1 MLDVNYVFFELLFF
15 MIFFIIIFIIAS
27 LSADQFIIFTCII
40 LFLMLLVPY
49 LVLLNQFNILMIGNN
64 NFYFKILSFFS
75 PLVNIFI
82 GIFLFIDII
91 YIHFFG

>member
-27 LSADQFIIFTCII
+27 LSADQFIVFTCII
-40 LFLMLLVPY
+40 IFLILLVPY
-49 LVLLNQFNILMIGNN
+49 LVLLNQFNILTIGNN

-75 PLVNIFI
+75 PIVNIFI

-91 YIHFFG
+91 YVHFFG